1 MRQVAVQERTGEVQV
16 LFEGKT
22 QGLSGEI
29 KKKKKKHKQTLFSP
43 REAEQEQWMGRTEMR
58 QIQGPEGQEI
68 VSRERHGSAAS
79 KAAYREI
86 SDL

>member
-29 KKKKKKHKQTLFSP
+29 KKKKKNTSKPCFLLERPS
-43 REAEQEQWMGRTEMR
+43 RSSEWVGR
-58 QIQGPEGQEI
+58 
-68 VSRERHGSAAS
+68 
-79 KAAYREI
+79 K
-86 SDL
+86 